1 MAWPKNF
8 NPAGIIEKLKQKISS
23 LEQRTRL
30 EIERLQK
37 ENEQLRWREKQL
49 EREQEQLRQEQQRL
63 ERERE
68 RLREENERLKRQLEQ
83 AQRANK
89 RQAAPFSRGRR
100 NANPKP
106 PGRKSGA
113 AYGQRYRKAI
123 PENVDEVIAVPLP
136 EQCGCGGAL
145 EVEKIEAQYQ
155 QEIVR
160 KTIWRRFKIAI
171 GRCQRCGQRVQGRD
185 PRQTSDALG
194 AAAVQL
200 GPNALALAVKMNKG
214 LGMPHADAA
223 AGLEGGFHLPVNRG

>member
-63 ERERE
+63 QREQQRLERERE

-89 RQAAPFSRGRR
+89 RQAAPFSGGRR

-123 PENVDEVIAVPLP
+123 PKNVDEVIAVPLP

-155 QEIVR
+155 QEIVG
-160 KTIWRRFKIAI
+160 KPIWRRFEIA
-171 GRCQRCGQRVQGRD
+171 
-185 PRQTSDALG
+185 
-194 AAAVQL
+194 
-200 GPNALALAVKMNKG
+200 
-214 LGMPHADAA
+214 
-223 AGLEGGFHLPVNRG
+223 